1 MKRKRKRSKLNIHP
15 KYVYAF
21 LTILCFVLI
30 VLSFR
35 FADSLVGF
43 KTALGNVITPMQKGI
58 NSVGH
63 FISDRMDYLTSK
75 EELLKENEM
84 LKQKIDELNYDNK
97 VLAGENLNLDNYR
110 KLYNLDQK
118 YPEYPKVAATVVS
131 RDGNNWFHVFTID
144 KGTADGVNV
153 DMNVIAGNGLVG
165 IISEAG
171 EHYSKVRAIIDD
183 KSNVS
188 AMFEKS
194 GETCMVKGNMESIF
208 NGYIDVEMIS
218 NSAHISDGD
227 EVVTSHVSDKYLQGL
242 SVGYVKDVKDDPT
255 TLTKTAHLT
264 PVVSFDQLETV
275 LVITQLK
282 DSTEVKDMSNYD

>member
-1 MKRKRKRSKLNIHP
+1 MSRRKKRKIHIHP
-15 KYVYAF
+15 KYVYIF
-21 LTILCFVLI
+21 LTILCFVMV

-35 FADSLVGF
+35 FSDSFVGV
-43 KTALGNVITPMQKGI
+43 KTGLGNIVTPMQKGI
-58 NSVGH
+58 NSVGRY
-63 FISDRMDYLTSK
+63 ISDRLDYLESK
-75 EELLKENEM
+75 ESLMKENEE
-84 LKQKIDELNYDNK
+84 LKAKIDELSYDNK
-97 VLAGENLNLDNYR
+97 ILAGENSNLENYR
-110 KLYNLDQK
+110 ELYKLDKK
-118 YPEYPKVAATVVS
+118 YPDYPKVAATVVS

-144 KGTADGVNV
+144 KGTADGVTV

-165 IISEAG
+165 IVSEAG

-188 AMFEKS
+188 AMFEKT
-194 GETCMVKGNMESIF
+194 GETCIVKGNMESIF

-218 NSAHISDGD
+218 NTAQVKDGD
-227 EVVTSHVSDKYLQGL
+227 EIVTSHVSDKFLEGL
-242 SVGYVKDVKDDPT
+242 SIGYVKDIEEDPS

-275 LVITQLK
+275 LIITQLK